1 MSEQDKSAEHWHKLY
16 LQACQNSK
24 DDIARLGQ
32 VILSLETEN
41 NDLLDALRRAS
52 LALAFAA
59 ESSPAMQDD
68 YNAVSAAI
76 AKATGTAT

>member
-1 MSEQDKSAEHWHKLY
+1 MTTPTPAEHWHKLY

-32 VILSLETEN
+32 EILALETEN
-41 NDLLDALRRAS
+41 NALLAALRRAA

-68 YNAVSAAI
+68 YNAVSEAI
-76 AKATGTAT
+76 AKAVGD